1 MSYKIKK
8 LKENIKAH
16 LIQTPKFKTNL
27 ISIFLT
33 LPLSRDN
40 VTKNAL
46 IPAVLKSGTKNL
58 DAQEKI
64 SIELENMYGANLDC
78 GIEKIGDNQIIK
90 FYLETINDNFLPKQ
104 ENLLDKSINLLLDII
119 FNPVVE
125 ENHFNNQYVETEKQ
139 TIKRLIEGKIDNK
152 DIYAF
157 NRCIEEMYKDKPFG
171 LYKYGYTEDLETINE
186 HNLYEY
192 YKNLISNAKIDIF
205 VSGDFDDNKIIEL
218 LNNNENIKKLSDR
231 EDNHIINNEQT
242 EKKTKIEDIKILNES
257 KDVTQGKLVIGMD
270 IDYYKENSKYAMCLY
285 NVILGE
291 SATSKLFQN
300 VREKA
305 SLAYTARSNYV
316 RQKNNIFIRCGIEI
330 ENYDKAVQ
338 IINKQLED
346 MRNGNFT
353 DEDIENAKKYMVSGI
368 KTVADEQDSEI
379 TYYLGQ
385 ELSGNLTSFEE
396 YIEKIQAVTKEEILD
411 IANNINTNMIYF
423 LKN

>member
-1 MSYKIKK
+1 MSYKIEN

-27 ISIFLT
+27 IAVFMSV
-33 LPLSRDN
+33 PLNKED

-46 IPAVLKSGTKNL
+46 IPAVLKRGCQSLKT
-58 DAQEKI
+58 QEAI
-64 SIELENMYGANLDC
+64 SIELENMYGANLDA

-90 FYLETINDNFLPKQ
+90 FYLETINDRFLPKQ
-104 ENLLDKSINLLLDII
+104 ENLLEKSLNLLLDVI
-119 FNPVVE
+119 FNPLIEQE
-125 ENHFNNQYVETEKQ
+125 EFNEQYVEAEKQ

-152 DIYAF
+152 DSYAF
-157 NRCIEEMYKDKPFG
+157 NRCIEEMYKDKAFG
-171 LYKYGYTEDLETINE
+171 LYKYGCIEDLEKINAKD
-186 HNLYEY
+186 LYEY
-192 YKNLISNAKIDIF
+192 YKELINECKIDIF
-205 VSGDFDDNKIIEL
+205 ISGDFDSDDILQKMKQNKN
-218 LNNNENIKKLSDR
+218 LNKLGDR
-231 EDNHIINNEQT
+231 EDIHVVNNEQT
-242 EKKTKIEDIKILNES
+242 EKKENVEEIREISES
-257 KDVTQGKLVIGMD
+257 MDVTQGKLVIGAD
-270 IDYYKENSKYAMCLY
+270 IDFNKQDSKYAMCLY

-330 ENYDKAVQ
+330 ENYDKAVE
-338 IINKQLED
+338 IIKQQLED
-346 MRNGNFT
+346 MKKGNFT
-353 DEDIENAKKYMVSGI
+353 DEDIENSKKYMVSGI

-385 ELSGNLTSFEE
+385 ELSGKLTNFEE
-396 YIEKIQAVTKEEILD
+396 YINKINAVNKEEIQE
-411 IANNINTNMIYF
+411 IANSININTIYF

>member
-157 NRCIEEMYKDKPFG
+157 HRCIEEMYKDKPFG

-218 LNNNENIKKLSDR
+218 SNNNENIKKLSDR

-385 ELSGNLTSFEE
+385 ELSGNLTSFDE
-396 YIEKIQAVTKEEILD
+396 YIEKIQSVTKEEILD